1 MAFYA
6 KKTSILGSGAVPTD
20 GVMYYTGNKT
30 WSNEES
36 DKITFDTEAAAI
48 AELQITRVGVGT
60 FMPTG
65 VQIVSE

>member
-6 KKTSILGSGAVPTD
+6 KKTSILGSDAVPTD

-36 DKITFDTEAAAI
+36 DKVTFD
-48 AELQITRVGVGT
+48 
-60 FMPTG
+60 
-65 VQIVSE
+65 SETVLTADCLLYTSPSPRDRG

>member
-36 DKITFDTEAAAI
+36 DKVTFDSEAVLT